1 MSLPTN
7 GQLCDIIDELSSTS
21 HLLPPPAS
29 YKNSMVFSR
38 VSANTPAHSRALVQ
52 RCSAASGFHY
62 SALLLQL
69 HPGNSFHIQN
79 KNLGSSEITW
89 TCATGHRAR
98 ISPSS
103 EDALSQVTI
112 SFSCLDSHWEPPA
125 SPELFQV
132 WKSHCCSFLLYF
144 AEAQY
149 CGLYEGGVMGSLLVS
164 CFAMCSSEQPFTFH
178 PNQVT
183 TENDRLGSSH
193 NWVFAQVFLG
203 FGAQEPSS

>member
-7 GQLCDIIDELSSTS
+7 GHLCDIIDEFRGPS

-29 YKNSMVFSR
+29 CNSTLFPR
-38 VSANTPAHSRALVQ
+38 ASANPPARSRALVQ

-69 HPGNSFHIQN
+69 HPGNSFHLQN

-89 TCATGHRAR
+89 TCASGHRAR

-103 EDALSQVTI
+103 QDALSQVTI

-125 SPELFQV
+125 SPELFQA
-132 WKSHCCSFLLYF
+132 WKSHCCSFLLCF

-149 CGLYEGGVMGSLLVS
+149 CGLFEGGVMGSLLVS
-164 CFAMCSSEQPFTFH
+164 CFAICSLEQPCTFH
-178 PNQVT
+178 PNLVT

-203 FGAQEPSS
+203 IGAQEPSS